1 MTIYTDIIIWCGVA
15 YTWAPAEIF
24 VEGRGANL
32 KKAPR
37 RDKRG
42 AERPHLVKKSLSKGR
57 KAPTQRKVAKR
68 PFIKTKKISQ
78 LKKKVA

>member
-1 MTIYTDIIIWCGVA
+1 MAIYCYTVNTDIIISCRVA

-24 VEGRGANL
+24 VEGAGASL

-42 AERPHLVKKSLSKGR
+42 AERPHLVKKSLSNGK
-57 KAPTQRKVAKR
+57 KAPT
-68 PFIKTKKISQ
+68 
-78 LKKKVA
+78 

>member
-1 MTIYTDIIIWCGVA
+1 MAIYCYTVNTDIIISCGVA

-24 VEGRGANL
+24 LEGGGASL

-42 AERPHLVKKSLSKGR
+42 AERPHLVKKVSVR
-57 KAPTQRKVAKR
+57 EKR
-68 PFIKTKKISQ
+68 PPHREK
-78 LKKKVA
+78 